1 MVKYIPIHPHNKEF
15 VRLITAASEAIRDE
29 DSARM
34 TAVKKKF
41 AQADI
46 NLFYN
51 AESDKIR
58 VLLKDA
64 RPVDFPVS
72 RWTNKVKKVKK
83 E

>member
-1 MVKYIPIHPHNKEF
+1 MTKYIPIHPGDKEF
-15 VRLITAASEAIRDE
+15 ARLMVAAAEAIRNE
-29 DSARM
+29 DSVSM
-34 TAVKKKF
+34 EEVKKEF
-41 AQADI
+41 AEADI
-46 NLFYN
+46 SLFYN

-72 RWTNKVKKVKK
+72 RWTNKVKK

>member
-1 MVKYIPIHPHNKEF
+1 MAKHIPIHPHNKTF
-15 VRLITAASEAIRDE
+15 VKLMVAAAEAIRDE
-29 DSARM
+29 DSASM
-34 TAVKKKF
+34 DKVKKEF
-41 AQADI
+41 AEADI

-72 RWTNKVKKVKK
+72 RWTKKAKK